1 MAQRRRQCGFP
12 SFPTMRW
19 LAHLAVMALICAAST
34 TAQPQPQPLPLPTA
48 TAAAP
53 PGGAPSL
60 PAPCPPAQATLAP
73 CLAFFT
79 SNSSSPPA
87 ACCAQI
93 RAMFQSQAPCL
104 CAAMASGPAAQL
116 GGLGSA
122 LGQLL
127 PTSCDLPANACSGT
141 TTTGGAAGPTA
152 PSTTVAAAAPE
163 SGTNGVDDPAGT
175 GAGGIKS
182 VPGLLGSGAAAAS
195 YSGVVSAAAAVVSLS
210 FGVYLL

>member
-19 LAHLAVMALICAAST
+19 LAHLAAMALICAAST
-34 TAQPQPQPLPLPTA
+34 AAQPQPLPLPTA

-116 GGLGSA
+116 GGIGSA

-141 TTTGGAAGPTA
+141 TTGAAAGPTA
-152 PSTTVAAAAPE
+152 PTVAAAAPE

-182 VPGLLGSGAAAAS
+182 VPGLLGSGAAADAAG
-195 YSGVVSAAAAVVSLS
+195 YRGVFSAAAVVMSML
-210 FGVYLL
+210 GVYLL